1 MRKLAVVLLS
11 VACLAWSPSAHA
23 ECRSAYTTDQLVGDL
38 EQAIVAMREQDLPR
52 MGAVTRRLETDL
64 VCLGRTAPPPVFA
77 NAYRLIGAYYFL
89 GVQDVPKARRWFRVA
104 LEVDPTHDWDSS
116 ELPMVHPMR
125 QVYEE
130 ERMAAAS
137 AVVPLDGMVIVKPA
151 GSVLFLDGRPLENAE
166 ATTERPHIIQQVA
179 KDGTTRGAF
188 VIEGNA
194 IPSQYLRPESTLP
207 QNQPVATPEDPNV
220 SYNEDGVKIVKI
232 ERTRPREK
240 TPLIVSGL
248 LGMVGAGGVY
258 AVAYIERE
266 DFELAATTTEL
277 QTSASL
283 VNTLVA
289 ASGGVAALGLGVAY
303 WGLILDGG
311 APTLPAWGTGF

>member
-1 MRKLAVVLLS
+1 MRTLAIVLLS
-11 VACLAWSPSAHA
+11 LVCLAWSPSARA
-23 ECRSAYTTDQLVGDL
+23 ECRSAYTTDQLVSDL

-104 LEVDPTHDWDSS
+104 LEVDPSHDWDSS

-137 AVVPLDGMVIVKPA
+137 SVVPLEGMIIVKPA
-151 GSVLFLDGRPLENAE
+151 GSMLFVDGRPLENAE
-166 ATTERPHIIQQVA
+166 ATTERPHIVQQVA

-188 VIEGNA
+188 LIEGNA
-194 IPSQYLRPESTLP
+194 IPAQYLRPESTLP
-207 QNQPVATPEDPNV
+207 QNQPVAAPEDPNV
-220 SYNEDGVKIVKI
+220 TYSEDGVKIVKV

-258 AVAYIERE
+258 ALAYIERE

-277 QTSASL
+277 QDSASL

-289 ASGGVAALGLGVAY
+289 TSGGVAALGLGVAY

-311 APTLPAWGTGF
+311 APTLPTWGTGF